1 VLPIY
6 TAAIADVDV
15 GFLPPGVGAAVA
27 LVLGHGNL
35 VFLASWIL
43 LSVLLMLAVAAPDAR
58 LSLFMMGGCRLQT

>member
-1 VLPIY
+1 MLPTC

-15 GFLPPGVGAAVA
+15 VFLPPGVGPVA

-58 LSLFMMGGCRLQT
+58 LSLFMIGGCRLQT